1 MLLALARVNTTM
13 MRTEMGMLII
23 RNKIRDDINDSK

>member
-1 MLLALARVNTTM
+1 MLLALARVNMTM
-13 MRTEMGMLII
+13 MRTKMGMLII